1 VVESV
6 RLAEALGY
14 TVGDLLM
21 ISAEAFDARVAGTTP
36 RRVLIEWPWREVDS
50 ESANSWDGTM
60 GFPRDPDAYDWRN
73 TPWRLEPDSSELQT
87 GDACFVGIPP
97 TEVRITGIEKY
108 EPPADFGFLPR
119 PDYVLEVVPVDML
132 DDEDAGFVLY
142 LNGEEPIDIEIVE
155 NRG

>member
-1 VVESV
+1 MTSV
-6 RLAEALGY
+6 AVTGSTTRTDTYGY
-14 TVGDLLM
+14 H
-21 ISAEAFDARVAGTTP
+21 P
-36 RRVLIEWPWREVDS
+36 
-50 ESANSWDGTM
+50 DGSM
-60 GFPRDPDAYDWRN
+60 R
-73 TPWRLEPDSSELQT
+73 
-87 GDACFVGIPP
+87 
-97 TEVRITGIEKY
+97 